1 MANNGVKKKQ
11 DRRVVKSKRAIRN
24 AFITLLTQ
32 KDINDITITDIADVA
47 DVDRK
52 TVYNYYNG
60 VYDILEE
67 FEDELIT
74 LLEEA
79 TKELDFEKNI
89 KNPQHMFE
97 ILTDI
102 INSNFDLYSNLMKI
116 DTNSQIVRKIVMSLE
131 EQVRFALQKN
141 LVKDPKKLDILSE
154 FITFGM
160 LSVYQNWFN
169 SNNRQPLEEFS
180 KEVGDI
186 VLYGVKGYVDK
197 NKLK

>member
-1 MANNGVKKKQ
+1 MVNNGVKKKL

-60 VYDILEE
+60 VYDILDE

-89 KNPQHMFE
+89 KNPQHIFE

-116 DTNSQIVRKIVMSLE
+116 DNNSQIVRKIVMSLE
-131 EQVRFALQKN
+131 YQVRLALKKN
-141 LVKDPKKLDILSE
+141 IVKDSKKVDVLSE

-169 SNNRQPLEEFS
+169 SSDRQPLEEFS